1 MSDAW
6 GMTPLNWL
14 NPAEVRRRLVT
25 GADPNARS
33 SGLRATPL
41 HEAVTSDA
49 PGDVVDV
56 LVAHGA
62 DVDAADAEGATPLWE
77 AVRWGNRSAAEALLR
92 AGADPWRPAIAGRS
106 PGRLGL
112 AGPLTDLFAGLAGA
126 PPVSVAERDR
136 QTRADAL
143 IASYEWAGYWA
154 GLDLAFVADLDE
166 DELNKRLGGE
176 PARCPLTASP
186 FREMVEDPYA
196 AWADDENEDEDDGE
210 PAYSPMDFD
219 FAAWVARRDGGAVL
233 IGAAA
238 SSDSVCARISAGT
251 RLATV
256 FFNPKGSCY
265 VYCWADGRR
274 VRQSEP
280 ADYPQD
286 PWLEEWLHRFGHHA
300 HASSHEARALAL
312 MTAYTGVRIDEQWL
326 IRALKRGVLRS
337 AA

>member
-6 GMTPLNWL
+6 GMTPLNWRD
-14 NPAEVRRRLVT
+14 PAEVRRRLVT
-25 GADPNARS
+25 GADPDARLFA
-33 SGLRATPL
+33 LRVTPL
-41 HEAVTSDA
+41 HEAVTSEA

-62 DVDAADAEGATPLWE
+62 DVDAADAKGATPLWE

-112 AGPLTDLFAGLAGA
+112 DGPLADLFAGLPGA
-126 PPVSVAERDR
+126 PSISVKERDR

-154 GLDLAFVADLDE
+154 GLDLAFVADVDE
-166 DELNKRLGGE
+166 DELIRRLGAE
-176 PARCPLTASP
+176 PARCPLTDSL
-186 FREMVEDPYA
+186 FLGMVEDPHA
-196 AWADDENEDEDDGE
+196 DWADDEDDGE
-210 PAYSPMDFD
+210 PEYSPMDFD
-219 FAAWVARRDGGAVL
+219 FEAWVARRDGGAVL

-238 SSDSVCARISAGT
+238 SSDSLCARMSVGT

-280 ADYPQD
+280 ADYPAD
-286 PWLEEWLHRFGHHA
+286 PWPEEWLHRFGHHA
-300 HASSHEARALAL
+300 HASSHEARALAF
-312 MTAYTGVRIDEQWL
+312 MTACTGVRIDEQWL
-326 IRALKRGVLRS
+326 IRAPKRAVPRS
-337 AA
+337 RA

>member
-1 MSDAW
+1 MSDAP
-6 GMTPLNWL
+6 GMTPLNWRD
-14 NPAEVRRRLVT
+14 PAGVRHRLVT

-33 SGLRATPL
+33 FALRATPL
-41 HEAVTSDA
+41 HEAVTTHA

-62 DVDAADAEGATPLWE
+62 DVDAADAEGATPLRE
-77 AVRWGNRSAAEALLR
+77 AVRWGNRSVAEALLR

-112 AGPLTDLFAGLAGA
+112 DGPLTDLFAGLAGA
-126 PPVSVAERDR
+126 PSISVQERDR

-143 IASYEWAGYWA
+143 IASYEWEGYWD
-154 GLDLAFVADLDE
+154 GLDLAFVAAVDE
-166 DELNKRLGGE
+166 DELIGRLGAE
-176 PARCPLTASP
+176 PARCPLTDSP
-186 FREMVEDPYA
+186 FREMAEDPHA
-196 AWADDENEDEDDGE
+196 DWAGDEAEDKDDGE
-210 PAYSPMDFD
+210 PEYSPMDFE
-219 FAAWVARRDGGAVL
+219 AWVARRDGGAVL

-238 SSDSVCARISAGT
+238 SSDSLCARLSVGT

-280 ADYPQD
+280 ADYPAD
-286 PWLEEWLHRFGHHA
+286 PWPQEWLHRFGHHA
-300 HASSHEARALAL
+300 HASSHEARALAF

-326 IRALKRGVLRS
+326 IHAPKRGVPRTG
-337 AA
+337 A